1 MILSENPMQFIMKKE
16 IIKIISVAII
26 VLPSFAKKASAQ
38 VKTVFFQDSAIVNTA
53 PSKLP
58 LVANFELAEECPGLE
73 SNISK
78 FLFEED
84 NHSLKDAYLHYKERL
99 ENTSVVNPK
108 DAKEKVTGR
117 LFDVRKI
124 FEKKGAFVCF
134 EATAFETQLYAGNK
148 SSNSKNCCFM
158 YDIIHNKV
166 LTLDNICTPSTAK
179 YLKSKLNNDL
189 VSVLFIDCGDTGKA
203 SSKISEFVKVRKLY
217 MKTAP
222 PALHYGSGYQILTM
236 EIENNRKYFT
246 PEFNEIIDVIFK

>member
-1 MILSENPMQFIMKKE
+1 MNKE
-16 IIKIISVAII
+16 IIKVLFVAII
-26 VLPSFAKKASAQ
+26 VLPFFTVRASAQ
-38 VKTVFFQDSAIVNTA
+38 VKTVLFQDSTIVNTT

-58 LVANFELAEECPGLE
+58 LVAYFELAEECPGLE

-84 NHSLKDAYLHYKERL
+84 NHSLKDAYLHYKEKL

-108 DAKEKVTGR
+108 DTKETVTGR

-124 FEKKGAFVCF
+124 FERNGAFVCF

-148 SSNSKNCCFM
+148 SSKSNSYCFM
-158 YDIIHNKV
+158 YDVIHNKV

-179 YLKSKLNNDL
+179 YLKSRLNNAS

-203 SSKISEFVKVRKLY
+203 SSKISEFLKARKAYSKTVR
-217 MKTAP
+217 

-236 EIENNRKYFT
+236 ELENNRKYFT
-246 PEFNEIIDVIFK
+246 PEFNEIIDAIFK